1 MKLLEKLERPT
12 TVNAAWHEHNPMPK
26 NATLEQ
32 RVKWHAAHAK
42 ACACRPIPKSVAAH
56 LRSPESGTARRKSP
70 TPGSG
75 YSGTPLAGK
84 LGLVAGK
91 TILLLGAPPHYASLV
106 GPSLADLKR
115 AKALGPAVDIVHMF
129 TAARSRLATALL
141 DCRRQLRSDA
151 AIWVSWPKRASGVQT
166 DITEDTIREIAL
178 PLGFVDIKVCAVDET
193 WSGLKLML
201 RKELR

>member
-1 MKLLEKLERPT
+1 
-12 TVNAAWHEHNPMPK
+12 
-26 NATLEQ
+26 
-32 RVKWHAAHAK
+32 
-42 ACACRPIPKSVAAH
+42 
-56 LRSPESGTARRKSP
+56 
-70 TPGSG
+70 
-75 YSGTPLAGK
+75 
-84 LGLVAGK
+84 
-91 TILLLGAPPHYASLV
+91 
-106 GPSLADLKR
+106 
-115 AKALGPAVDIVHMF
+115 VHMF